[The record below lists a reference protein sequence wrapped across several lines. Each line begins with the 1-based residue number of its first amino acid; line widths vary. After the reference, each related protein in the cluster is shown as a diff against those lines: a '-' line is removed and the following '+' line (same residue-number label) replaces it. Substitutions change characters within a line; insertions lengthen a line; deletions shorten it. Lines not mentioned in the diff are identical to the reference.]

1 MSQEAPQGPSNGSR
15 ETLLSVLPEALRILY
30 AETLRYAIRV
40 ALVLGALV
48 GLGYAIGRLRSVLAT
63 LLISAVFAYIM
74 RPLAV
79 WLARIPALRLAH
91 DAVAGVLAAPWRLW
105 RRTNGPVRLSP
116 YAHRVLTTFYVL
128 LLLFVGCYYAAR
140 WSLNPFVQEI
150 KAAAANWGTGNDGDL
165 RLKTTQTARDIAA
178 WYEAHVSED
187 IRNRIAAQLK
197 QQQAN
202 QSIPERIATWAAN
215 LASQVGPISH
225 YVVEIVLFPVLAF
238 YFALD
243 SRKIKHEFV
252 GVLPRNRRRAVM
264 RVINDFN
271 GIMYSFVVGQAI
283 LCAIAGVVVGTGL
296 AALHVKYPLTLG
308 LLAGITR
315 AIPIIGPIVGGIPII
330 GLVLA
335 TKGLGVAL
343 MVLGFF
349 TFLHFAESKFLMPYL
364 IGDRMNLH
372 PVVIIIVLLI
382 GEEFGGLL
390 GMFFAAP
397 VAALIRVLVRRYWL
411 RSPLEFPRSRRE
423 H

>member
-1 MSQEAPQGPSNGSR
+1 
-15 ETLLSVLPEALRILY
+15 
-30 AETLRYAIRV
+30 
-40 ALVLGALV
+40 
-48 GLGYAIGRLRSVLAT
+48 
-63 LLISAVFAYIM
+63 
-74 RPLAV
+74 
-79 WLARIPALRLAH
+79 
-91 DAVAGVLAAPWRLW
+91 
-105 RRTNGPVRLSP
+105 
-116 YAHRVLTTFYVL
+116 
-128 LLLFVGCYYAAR
+128 
-140 WSLNPFVQEI
+140 
-150 KAAAANWGTGNDGDL
+150 L

-335 TKGLGVAL
+335 TKGIGVAL

-349 TFLHFAESKFLMPYL
+349 TCLHFAESKFLMPYL